1 MTSKSSNPLKS
12 RDLRHVRHVVQLSP
26 YARENTGILSLG
38 AHMEHMSHLSH
49 GSLLG
54 VARRGGRGAPAFHA
68 FQIFWNR
75 ESTLDVLA
83 RSGNSGISRNEASA

>member
-12 RDLRHVRHVVQLSP
+12 RYLRHVRHVVQLSP
-26 YARENTGILSLG
+26 YARENTGNPSLG

-54 VARRGGRGAPAFHA
+54 VACRGGRGAPAFRSLQKFA
-68 FQIFWNR
+68 ET
-75 ESTLDVLA
+75 ES
-83 RSGNSGISRNEASA
+83 NSGVVDS

>member
-12 RDLRHVRHVVQLSP
+12 LDLRHVRHVIQLSP
-26 YARENTGILSLG
+26 YARENTGIPALG

-68 FQIFWNR
+68 LQNFWNR
-75 ESTLDVLA
+75 ESNSRVPA
-83 RSGNSGISRNEASA
+83 HSGISRNPRERGRA